1 MGIGLFKVGQRFD
14 LDGKRQHI
22 TRLLDKERIEFEDA
36 QSARRQELTLNEALD
51 LYRKGSFVFRNIID
65 VEADMRARARV
76 MSAAMLAS
84 VSPELRRLATLRLHF
99 VKKLAHLPCT
109 QKSLAPLIQLTWQ
122 NLKSADR
129 ELMPVCPSASTVA
142 KWIKRYRDSGND
154 IVALLDRHAL
164 KGHRDRIPQKVKD
177 LMEDCVRDHYLKPE
191 HGNIKSVQENING
204 LIDDTNLMLT
214 PAEQLKHVSYEQLRR
229 YINTIPAYER
239 YAAQKGEPAAN
250 MKFRST
256 GRGASAELPL
266 QRAEMDHCRL
276 DLFVV
281 DMETGLP
288 LGRPWL
294 TAIIDAC
301 TRMILGFSLSFDA
314 PSSLTV
320 MRAIRHALLPKIE
333 LNDVANPWPTWG
345 IMRTLVVDNG
355 VEFHGSSLD
364 YAAGQFGITIQT
376 CPRRQP
382 WFKGKIERFFRT
394 LQTDLIAIIPGKTFS
409 SIFQRGDYDS
419 SKHAAISLETLK
431 RVINLWIVDIY
442 HQSKHSSIRKTPAQ
456 KWESLIDQ
464 IDRHLPDSAN
474 WVDAAFGKPDTR
486 IAGHE
491 GIMVDSLDYNCAELR
506 VMRQQLGDRVR
517 VDIITNDENV
527 GYLYVVHPET
537 GDYIKVP
544 AIDED
549 YASGL
554 TRWQHTKCK
563 EYARYLSEK
572 SEDRVSLREA
582 KLKIVEMIEEDMVV
596 NRRKSRAAQ
605 GRARSMRKQND
616 SKSTTTSARPTSSAK
631 RKGGAAARPAEQN
644 ATHSPRN
651 PSVARD
657 DDLLDLTVT
666 VAVPYKQDVAA

>member
-1 MGIGLFKVGQRFD
+1 MGIGLFKAGQHFD
-14 LDGKRQHI
+14 LDGKRQKI

-36 QSARRQELTLNEALD
+36 QSSRRQELTRSEALD
-51 LYRKGSFVFRNIID
+51 LYNSGNFVFRPIVN
-65 VEADMRARARV
+65 VEPDKRARSRV
-76 MSAAMLAS
+76 MSNTLLAS
-84 VSPELRRLATLRLHF
+84 VPPLLRDLAKLRLHF
-99 VKKLAHLPCT
+99 VTKLAHFPTTRARLT
-109 QKSLAPLIQLTWQ
+109 PLVQALWEK
-122 NLKSADR
+122 LKTADR
-129 ELMPVCPSASTVA
+129 ALMPECPHASSVA
-142 KWIKRYRDSGND
+142 RWMKQYRDAENN
-154 IVALLDRHAL
+154 IVALLDQHAL
-164 KGHRDRIPQKVKD
+164 KGHRDRIPQKVLD
-177 LMEDCVRDHYLKPE
+177 LMEDCVRDGYLTP
-191 HGNIKSVQENING
+191 HRRNITSVLSDING

-214 PAEQLKHVSYEQLRR
+214 PSEQLSPISYEQLRK
-229 YINTIPAYER
+229 YISKLPAYEV
-239 YAAQKGEPAAN
+239 YAARYGEQAAD
-250 MKFRST
+250 MKFRNT
-256 GRGASAELPL
+256 GKGASAALPL

-294 TAIIDAC
+294 TVIIDAC

-320 MRAIRHALLPKIE
+320 MRALRHAVLPKTD
-333 LNDVANPWPTWG
+333 LDDVTQPWPTWG
-345 IMRTLVVDNG
+345 IMRILTVDNG

-382 WFKGKIERFFRT
+382 WFKGRIERFFRT
-394 LQTDLIAIIPGKTFS
+394 LQTDLISLIPGRTFS
-409 SIFQRGDYDS
+409 SIIERGDYDS
-419 SKHAAISLETLK
+419 SKHAAITLETLK
-431 RVINLWIVDIY
+431 RVINLWIADIY
-442 HQSKHSSIRKTPAQ
+442 HQSTHSSIRQTPAQ
-456 KWESLIDQ
+456 KWESLIDKV
-464 IDRHLPDSAN
+464 DRHLPDSAE
-474 WVDAAFGKPDTR
+474 WVDAAFGKPGTR

-491 GIMVDSLDYNCAELR
+491 GVLVDSLKYNCAELG
-506 VMRQQLGDRVR
+506 VMRQQLGERIT
-517 VDIITNDENV
+517 VDIITNDEDV

-544 AIDED
+544 AIDGD

-554 TRWQHTKCK
+554 TRWQHSKCK

-572 SEDRVSLREA
+572 GEDRVSLRDA

-605 GRARSMRKQND
+605 GRARTMRKQND

-631 RKGGAAARPAEQN
+631 RKSGAAARPAEQN
-644 ATHSPRN
+644 ATHSPHN

-666 VAVPYKQDVAA
+666 VAVPYTQDAAA